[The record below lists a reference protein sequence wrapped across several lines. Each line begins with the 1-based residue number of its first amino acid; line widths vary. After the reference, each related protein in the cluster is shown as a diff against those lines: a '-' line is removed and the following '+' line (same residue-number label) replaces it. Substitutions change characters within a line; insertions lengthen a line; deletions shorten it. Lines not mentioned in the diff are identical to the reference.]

1 MIITV
6 FGATGQVGKRIVSM
20 ALALGH
26 TVRAFGR
33 NVEKLIDEDLRNDK
47 FEAIKGYVFDEA
59 EVLNAVTGS
68 NAVLSALGGDFKSND
83 KTRSLGIKN
92 IIAQMEK
99 AGVKRIVS
107 VAGMGILNDDE
118 FGYRLN
124 RPDYPAVFK
133 FVSGEHF
140 QAYEYLKASS
150 LDWTL
155 VCPPDIKDEDATGN
169 YIISIDFR
177 PVPYNNRIK
186 AGDIAGFMLK
196 VIELKDFVHKRVG
209 ICAL

>member
-6 FGATGQVGKRIVSM
+6 FGATGQVGKRIVRI
-20 ALALGH
+20 ALALDH

-33 NVEKLIDEDLRNDK
+33 NVDKLIDEDLRNDK

-59 EVLNAVTGS
+59 EVLNAVAGCDV
-68 NAVLSALGGDFKSND
+68 VLSALGGDFRSND

-99 AGVKRIVS
+99 ARVKRIVS

-118 FGYRLN
+118 YGYRLN

-140 QAYEYLKASS
+140 QAYEYLKASQ
-150 LDWTL
+150 LDWTI
-155 VCPPDIKDEDATGN
+155 VCPPDIKDEDASGN
-169 YIISIDFR
+169 YNINIDYR
-177 PVPYNNRIK
+177 PVPYNNRVN

-196 VIELKDFVHKRVG
+196 AIELNELVYKRVG